1 MTSRLAAVLAGA
13 APDAP
18 PIWLM
23 RQAGRYQASYRA
35 RRARHRFE
43 TLCTE
48 PELSAAIALAAVR
61 EFDLDAAI
69 LFSDLLFPL
78 QALGMSLSYDDGPP
92 RLDTPITAA
101 RIDAFP
107 PEAEAL
113 ARLRFQRDA
122 IAATRSQL
130 TPDKGLIGFVGGPWT
145 LFGSAVEGTHAG
157 GLERAKASSSLYGTF
172 AARVVP
178 LLRRCVREQIEAGAD
193 LVMIFDTAAGEL
205 PPESFQRWLIDDLS
219 AIAEVAPGRV
229 GYYAKH
235 LRAAHIDD
243 ARFAAIPWAGLGYDA
258 QWPLAEVL
266 ASESAR
272 ARPRFA
278 QGNFDNTLLLLDGDD
293 FEAALTAYLRPLR
306 ALDATPRG
314 RWICGLG
321 HGVLPATPEANVR
334 RFVEI
339 VRESFR

>member
-1 MTSRLAAVLAGA
+1 MKSRLAAVVAGE

-35 RRARHRFE
+35 QRARHRFE
-43 TLCTE
+43 TLCQE

-101 RIDAFP
+101 RIDAFV
-107 PEAEAL
+107 PEDEAL

-122 IAATRSQL
+122 VAATRSGL
-130 TPDKGLIGFVGGPWT
+130 ASDKGLIGFVGGPWT
-145 LFGSAVEGTHAG
+145 LFGYAVEGTHAG
-157 GLERAKASSSLYGTF
+157 GLEHAKASSLYGAF

-178 LLRRCVREQIEAGAD
+178 LLRRCVRDQIDAGAD

-205 PPESFQRWLIDDLS
+205 PPDSFQRMLIDDLAS
-219 AIAEVAPGRV
+219 IAGAAPGRV
-229 GYYAKH
+229 GYYAKG
-235 LRAAHIDD
+235 LRPAHVAD
-243 ARFAAIPWAGLGYDA
+243 ARFAAVPWAGLGYDA
-258 QWPLAEVL
+258 HWPLADVL
-266 ASESAR
+266 AWDSAR

-278 QGNFDNTLLLLDGDD
+278 QGNFDNTLLLLDRAG
-293 FEAALTAYLRPLR
+293 FEAALTAYLRPIR
-306 ALDATPRG
+306 ALDARARAG
-314 RWICGLG
+314 WICGLG